1 MAGHSVNDARSRATR
16 PPSWSIPTHKGVS
29 RASPS
34 TSNVSSAT
42 CSGASTLRANSTT
55 PPRSHS
61 RASARSSTGT
71 VAPPNPAINTCPT

>member
-1 MAGHSVNDARSRATR
+1 MAGHSVNGARRRATR
-16 PPSWSIPTHKGVS
+16 PPSWSIPTHRGVS
-29 RASPS
+29 RASPRAAK
-34 TSNVSSAT
+34 VSSAT

-71 VAPPNPAINTCPT
+71 VHPPNPAIITCPT